1 MDDERVGLCWRDG
14 DGALSNESIQNE
26 AGLDFSDKG
35 VVAIAVTPTETPPPL
50 SSSSVSLAASTDKWP
65 SSDYSQIIKYAQYSL
80 NPLQLSQSILI
91 YFKAKVLSFQ

>member
-35 VVAIAVTPTETPPPL
+35 VVAIAVTPTATPPPF
-50 SSSSVSLAASTDKWP
+50 SSSSVSLAASTDVWP
-65 SSDYSQIIKYAQYSL
+65 SSDYIEIIRYAQYTL
-80 NPLQLSQSILI
+80 NPLQSILI
-91 YFKAKVLSFQ
+91 HFKAKVLSFQ